1 MQITDAKGHHQDLYT
16 HGFAC
21 WHGLGVQGTS
31 ILTLL
36 LNPPNSLSV
45 VVVVVYDFRFFNY
58 T

>member
-45 VVVVVYDFRFFNY
+45 VVVVYDFRFFNY